1 MKIGKLEQ
9 LSELFLLNQS
19 TFTTNT
25 AQSYIH
31 TTMMESFANSLIL
44 TQSNISE
51 LLHTF

>member
-25 AQSYIH
+25 VQSYIH
-31 TTMMESFANSLIL
+31 TTMIESSANSLIL
-44 TQSNISE
+44 TQSNNSE